1 MMTTGIRMARWCIG
15 LGVIWAT
22 AIQALGAGIM
32 KPINA
37 TTPMRIQSHDVRV
50 TLNNGFAQ
58 TEVDQVFANSSD
70 ADGEMIYTFPMPKN
84 SSLSELSLWVNGTE
98 LLGEVV
104 EKARAKKIYE
114 EQKAQGKDTA
124 LAEKNDYKTFDIA
137 VGRVPAGGTA
147 RVRLVY
153 YQPLEIDLNVGRY
166 LYPLA
171 EGNTDDNRIPF
182 WSVDDAVDGPFRF
195 ELTLKSA
202 FPVKDVRLPGY
213 EQLAVVQSQAITNG
227 EETVGSVYTA
237 TLASSEGARLD
248 RDIVFYYRLDDTAP
262 ARVELIPYR
271 ASDKEPGTLMA
282 IITPAADLQPLHD
295 GRDWIFVLD
304 VSGSMGGHKI
314 TTLANGVQ
322 RVLGQLSPNDRF
334 RIITFNN
341 SASDFTSGYITATPE
356 GVAAWIERVKT
367 IQANG
372 GTALFAGLEAA
383 YRSLDAD
390 RTTGI
395 ILVTDAVCNVGPTEH
410 KAFLNL
416 VRKYDIRLFTLLIGN
431 SANQPLM
438 ERLAR
443 DTDGFAMNISDADDI
458 TGRLLQARAKILHQ
472 SMRDVKIR
480 FKGERVSDLTPSEI
494 GSLYAGQQAVL
505 FGRYQGE
512 GPVTLTMT
520 ATIGGN
526 EQTWD
531 CQIDLPRVD
540 TTNPELERLWALS
553 RIQERMET
561 IREDGETDA
570 LRKEVVNLGVDYS
583 LVTDYTSMI
592 VVEDAVLENENIQKR
607 NADRVQRER
616 TAQTQRAQQAP
627 VSHRVDQNQN
637 TFQGRSAPSL
647 NFGTGPVG
655 PIFLLLAGWMRRK
668 TRRAM

>member
-1 MMTTGIRMARWCIG
+1 
-15 LGVIWAT
+15 
-22 AIQALGAGIM
+22 M

-37 TTPMRIQSHDVRV
+37 STPMRIQSHDVRV
-50 TLNNGFAQ
+50 VLNNGFAQ
-58 TEVDQVFANSSD
+58 TVVDQVFANGGD
-70 ADGEMIYTFPMPKN
+70 VDGEMIYTFPMPKN
-84 SSLSELSLWVNGTE
+84 ASLSELSLWSNGTE

-104 EKARAKKIYE
+104 EKALAKQIYE
-114 EQKAQGKDTA
+114 DQKAQGKDTA
-124 LAEKNDYKTFDIA
+124 LAEKNDYKTFDIS

-171 EGNTDDNRIPF
+171 EGNTDDDRIPF
-182 WSVDDAVDGPFRF
+182 WSVEDAVDGPFRF

-213 EQLAVVQSQAITNG
+213 EQQALVQSQAITNG
-227 EETVGSVYTA
+227 EEIAGSVYTA
-237 TLASSEGARLD
+237 TLASPEGARLD

-262 ARVELIPYR
+262 ARVELVPYR
-271 ASDKEPGTLMA
+271 ASDSEPGTLMA
-282 IITPAADLQPLHD
+282 IITPAADLQPLCE

-322 RVLGQLSPNDRF
+322 RVLGQLNPNDRF
-334 RIITFNN
+334 RIITFNDR
-341 SASDFTSGYITATPE
+341 ASNFTSGYITATPE
-356 GVAAWIERVKT
+356 SVAVWIERVKT
-367 IQANG
+367 LSANG
-372 GTALFAGLEAA
+372 GTALFAGLETA
-383 YRSLDAD
+383 YRGLDAD

-416 VRKYDIRLFTLLIGN
+416 VRQYDLRLFTFVIGN

-443 DTDGFAMNISDADDI
+443 DTDGFAMNISEADDI
-458 TGRLLQARAKILHQ
+458 TGRLIQARAKVLHQ
-472 SMRDVKIR
+472 SMRNVKIR
-480 FKGERVSDLTPSEI
+480 FNGERVSDLTPSKI

-520 ATIGGN
+520 ATIAGN
-526 EQTWD
+526 EHSWN

-540 TTNPELERLWALS
+540 TSNPELERLWALS

-570 LRKEVVNLGVDYS
+570 LRKEVVQLGVDYS

-616 TAQTQRAQQAP
+616 TAQVERTQQAP
-627 VSHRVDQNQN
+627 VTHRVDQSQN

-647 NFGTGPVG
+647 NIGTGPVG
-655 PIFLLLAGWMRRK
+655 PIFLLLASWMRRK
-668 TRRAM
+668 KRQQNIPNL